1 MNDDNQAAATVT
13 LPVGVDRILAMLP
26 HRYPFLLVDRVVA
39 FEPHKSLTAIKNV
52 TINEPFF
59 QGHFPGHPVMPG
71 VLIIEALAQASG
83 VLTQLSDGGPSVD
96 KPVYYLVKVDKAR
109 FSQIVVP
116 GDQLELHVQQK
127 RMLRRMGLYECR
139 ATVAGAEVASAEI
152 LCAERSR

>member
-1 MNDDNQAAATVT
+1 MNNENPAAVA
-13 LPVGVDRILAMLP
+13 LPVEVDRIMAMLP

-39 FEPHKSLTAIKNV
+39 FEAHKRLTAIKNV

-83 VLTQLSDGGPSVD
+83 ILTQLSDGGPSVE

-109 FSQIVVP
+109 FSRIVVP
-116 GDQLELHVQQK
+116 GDQLELHVELK
-127 RMLRRMGLYECR
+127 RMLKRMGLYDCR
-139 ATVAGAEVASAEI
+139 ATVAGEEVASAEI